1 MKLRFFSFPPNLAK
15 LCIDMMFYMRVLLL
29 LFILSVNIKGY
40 CQTVDTLINVG
51 KYKLHFHIINGI
63 GTPIIF
69 ESGAGN
75 DGAIWKD
82 LLPLLKKCTTAP
94 LITYDRAGFGKSG
107 IDSTNLNITSEVRTL
122 NNALKKLGYSDTYF
136 LVAHSLGGN
145 YAMKFISDNR
155 KKVLGAVFIDIVS
168 PYFMTKERAKYTK
181 DLFAD
186 SLEAIKKESIG
197 FYHLVLNYENTSEV
211 MRQVSTDINTP
222 LTIIGSDRTPFEGT
236 DRTDFIQSLKK
247 FAEDKDNRKYVFA
260 KNCGH
265 YIFLDSPSF
274 VINKVV
280 SQYKAVSKE

>member
-1 MKLRFFSFPPNLAK
+1 MKLYLVVPLNLAK
-15 LCIDMMFYMRVLLL
+15 LYVDMVLIRALLL
-29 LFILSVNIKGY
+29 LSILSVDIKGY
-40 CQTVDTLINVG
+40 CQTNDTLINAG
-51 KYKLHFHIINGI
+51 KYKLHFHVIKGV

-75 DGAIWKD
+75 DGTIWKD
-82 LLPLLKKCTTAP
+82 LLPLLKKRTEAP
-94 LITYDRAGFGKSG
+94 LITYDRAGFGKSE

-122 NNALKKLGYSDTYF
+122 NEVLKKLGYSDSYF

-145 YAMKFISDNR
+145 YAMKFISDNK

-181 DLFAD
+181 NLFAD

-211 MRQVSTDINTP
+211 MRRVSKNISIP

-236 DRTDFIQSLKK
+236 DRTDFRQSLKK
-247 FAEDKDNRKYVFA
+247 FAEDKGNRKYVFA
-260 KNCGH
+260 KNSGH
-265 YIFLDSPSF
+265 YIFLDSPDI
-274 VINKVV
+274 VINEIV
-280 SQYKAVSKE
+280 SQYKAVFKE